1 MLEQFES
8 ITGQSAGYVYGGIA
22 FIFGLLLAYLMWY
35 SLVGAW
41 ARFQNNE
48 MDQAD
53 VLSLLARALILF
65 LFFFWLITRG

>member
-1 MLEQFES
+1 MLEQFEA
-8 ITGQSAGYVYGGIA
+8 ITGQNASYVYGGIA
-22 FIFGLLLAYLMWY
+22 FIFALLLAYLMWY

-41 ARFQNNE
+41 SRYQNGE